1 MIKLNISYALEAL
14 SCSTVI
20 VMSGGRWEELLTAMI
35 IMIIAAII
43 QALEGRKG

>member
-1 MIKLNISYALEAL
+1 MDKSNISYVLEAL

-20 VMSGGRWEELLTAMI
+20 VMSGGRWEELLTATV

-43 QALEGRKG
+43 QAFEGRKG